1 MKFPVLWKDWSFIT
15 NLPRRMWVENR
26 IKVPPYMSGGN
37 KHLKLIQ
44 TIGDGNA
51 FGNSDGL
58 KKSQERLPWVS
69 SG

>member
-1 MKFPVLWKDWSFIT
+1 
-15 NLPRRMWVENR
+15 
-26 IKVPPYMSGGN
+26 MSGGN

-58 KKSQERLPWVS
+58 KKSQEYLMHIYIIENYFFQIM
-69 SG
+69 

>member
-1 MKFPVLWKDWSFIT
+1 M
-15 NLPRRMWVENR
+15 
-26 IKVPPYMSGGN
+26 PPYMSGGN

-58 KKSQERLPWVS
+58 KKSQERLPWGS